1 MKRLKAIIIVIV
13 ISVVCV
19 GGLYIYDRLGN
30 FEANIWT
37 KDIAFTEN
45 DYVKLM
51 TPNDSYKILQ
61 ITDLHLALIFTP
73 NNNKTF
79 DMLNNMIDTEKPDL
93 VIVTGDLTIG
103 LFNRAMLRNFAD
115 FMEEKEQYWMYVLG
129 NHDFQFGSGA
139 YRYLSVLADYK
150 YCLFDVGYTNLG
162 YGNNFAVL
170 YANNEAI
177 HTLTLIDTS
186 KYRTNTEQAEWY
198 KWGMYNLKELYG
210 DLDNM
215 IFMHIPLNVVK
226 ENVKDVEEKIN
237 ALKAEPLLYDY
248 ILELGQTKYIANGH
262 DHMNSY
268 AVEIDG
274 VKFINCLSTG
284 FSGYGRKDI
293 PRGAIVYNFYKDRVD
308 YFFKTQYD
316 YV

>member
-198 KWGMYNLKELYG
+198 K
-210 DLDNM
+210 
-215 IFMHIPLNVVK
+215 
-226 ENVKDVEEKIN
+226 
-237 ALKAEPLLYDY
+237 
-248 ILELGQTKYIANGH
+248 
-262 DHMNSY
+262 
-268 AVEIDG
+268 
-274 VKFINCLSTG
+274 
-284 FSGYGRKDI
+284 
-293 PRGAIVYNFYKDRVD
+293 
-308 YFFKTQYD
+308 
-316 YV
+316 